1 MNADVLLIHGMCTD
15 KKEDLQ
21 GANAALARAL
31 DMQPQPPEAY
41 RSEPSERQAIQA
53 RACSSCTPSL
63 LECGAPRRPRKDLHA
78 EHRKRTEAGNR
89 QTLP

>member
-41 RSEPSERQAIQA
+41 RSEPSERQAIRA
-53 RACSSCTPSL
+53 RACSS
-63 LECGAPRRPRKDLHA
+63 LHA
-78 EHRKRTEAGNR
+78 EFARVRGPAPPTKGFTCRTSE
-89 QTLP
+89 TY